1 MNRALPHTFRAFRH
15 ANFRRF
21 FAGQSLS
28 LIGTWVQ
35 QVAMAWLVWRITGS
49 AWLLG
54 AVAFCSNIGI
64 LLLGPVAGVLADRV
78 HKRPALILTQSL
90 LLAQAVVLALLAWSG
105 QVQVWHLIG
114 CALWLGTVTAFD
126 VPLRQTLYVHL
137 VDDRAD
143 VPNAIALNS
152 FMVNG
157 ARVIG
162 PALAGALLAVVS
174 EAVCFAINA
183 LTFGAVMW
191 AIVRLRWPDSAVPAA
206 PRGGW
211 WRSWKEGARY
221 AFGFAPV
228 RALLILV
235 AMLAWT
241 VAPYS
246 ALMPVYAGAI
256 YGGGA
261 HTLGFLLSAAG
272 AGALGSTIYL
282 ASRRSVR
289 GLGKVIVVGAGASGI
304 ALAAFAYLTV
314 LPVALVLLA
323 VVGGGMI
330 LAAASSNTIIQTV
343 VEDRLR
349 GRVVGFY
356 TMAFLG
362 IAPLGNLAAGA
373 LGAAIGVQATFALNG
388 IACFLTAVWFWR
400 RLPALA
406 ARMRPT
412 YERLGIPTQDG

>member
-1 MNRALPHTFRAFRH
+1 
-15 ANFRRF
+15 
-21 FAGQSLS
+21 
-28 LIGTWVQ
+28 
-35 QVAMAWLVWRITGS
+35 
-49 AWLLG
+49 
-54 AVAFCSNIGI
+54 
-64 LLLGPVAGVLADRV
+64 
-78 HKRPALILTQSL
+78 
-90 LLAQAVVLALLAWSG
+90 
-105 QVQVWHLIG
+105 
-114 CALWLGTVTAFD
+114 
-126 VPLRQTLYVHL
+126 VPLRQTLFVHL

-143 VPNAIALNS
+143 VANAIALNS

-157 ARVIG
+157 ARVVG

-183 LTFGAVMW
+183 LTFVAVMW
-191 AIVRLRWPDSAVPAA
+191 AIVGLRWPDAAAPAA
-206 PRGGW
+206 SRGGW

-228 RALLILV
+228 RALLTVV
-235 AMLAWT
+235 AVLAWT
-241 VAPYS
+241 IAPYS

-289 GLGKVIVVGAGASGI
+289 GLGKVIAGAAGASGL
-304 ALAAFAYLTV
+304 ALATFAYLTV
-314 LPVALVLLA
+314 LPLALLLMA

-373 LGAAIGVQATFALNG
+373 LGNAIGVQATFAVNG
-388 IACFLTAVWFWR
+388 VVCLATAAWLWR

-406 ARMRPT
+406 KLMHPT
-412 YERLGIPTQDG
+412 YERLGIAAHDG

>member
-1 MNRALPHTFRAFRH
+1 MTDPLPHTFRAFRH

-21 FAGQSLS
+21 FAGQGLS

-35 QVAMAWLVWRITGS
+35 QVAMAWLVWRISGS

-54 AVAFCSNIGI
+54 AVAFCSNIAI

-78 HKRPALILTQSL
+78 HKRPALVVTQSL
-90 LLAQAVVLALLAWSG
+90 LLAQAVALALLAWSG
-105 QVQVWHLIG
+105 RVQVWHLIA

-126 VPLRQTLYVHL
+126 VPLRQTLFVHL
-137 VDDRAD
+137 VDDRDD
-143 VPNAIALNS
+143 VANAIALNS

-157 ARVIG
+157 ARVVG

-183 LTFGAVMW
+183 ATFVAVMW
-191 AIVRLRWPDSAVPAA
+191 AIAGLRWPDSAA
-206 PRGGW
+206 PSATRGGW
-211 WRSWKEGARY
+211 WRSWREGASY

-235 AMLAWT
+235 GVLAWT

-246 ALMPVYAGAI
+246 ALMPVYAGSI

-261 HTLGFLLSAAG
+261 QTLGFLLSAAG
-272 AGALGSTIYL
+272 AGALASTIYL
-282 ASRRSVR
+282 ASRRSIR
-289 GLGKVIVVGAGASGI
+289 GLGKVIAAAAGASGL

-314 LPVALVLLA
+314 LPLALVLMA
-323 VVGGGMI
+323 IVGGGMI

-343 VEDRLR
+343 VEDRMR

-362 IAPLGNLAAGA
+362 VAPLGNLAAGA
-373 LGAAIGVQATFALNG
+373 LGNAIGVPTTFAVNG
-388 IACFLTAVWFWR
+388 LVCFVTAVWLWR
-400 RLPALA
+400 QLPTLA
-406 ARMRPT
+406 VLMRPT
-412 YERLGIPTQDG
+412 YERLGIVTQDG

>member
-1 MNRALPHTFRAFRH
+1 MSRAPSHTFRAFRH
-15 ANFRRF
+15 ANFRRY

-28 LIGTWVQ
+28 MIGTWVQ
-35 QVAMAWLVWRITGS
+35 QVAMAWLVWRLTGS

-54 AVAFCSNIGI
+54 AVAFCSNIAI

-78 HKRPALILTQSL
+78 HKRPALLVTQSL

-105 QVQVWHLIG
+105 QVQIWHLLG

-126 VPLRQTLYVHL
+126 VPLRQTLFVHL

-157 ARVIG
+157 ARVVG

-174 EAVCFAINA
+174 ETVCFAINA

-191 AIVRLRWPDSAVPAA
+191 AIVRLRWPDSAAPAA

-211 WRSWKEGARY
+211 WRSWNEGARY
-221 AFGFAPV
+221 AFGFPPV

-241 VAPYS
+241 IAPYS

-261 HTLGFLLSAAG
+261 HTLGFLLSSAG

-289 GLGKVIVVGAGASGI
+289 GLGKVIAAAAGASGL

-314 LPVALVLLA
+314 LPLALVLMA
-323 VVGGGMI
+323 VVGGGLI

-373 LGAAIGVQATFALNG
+373 LGNAIGVQATFAVNG
-388 IACFLTAVWFWR
+388 IVCFVTALWLWR

-406 ARMRPT
+406 VLMRPT
-412 YERLGIPTQDG
+412 YERLGIPTQEA